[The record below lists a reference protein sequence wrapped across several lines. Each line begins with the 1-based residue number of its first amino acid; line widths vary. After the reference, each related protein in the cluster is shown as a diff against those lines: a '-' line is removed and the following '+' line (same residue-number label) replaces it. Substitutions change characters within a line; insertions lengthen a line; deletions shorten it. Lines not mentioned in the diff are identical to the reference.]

1 MPDII
6 QVEVDF
12 ETYCKLCKYK
22 DVLQSDEPC
31 TSCLEQFSNYNSSK
45 PVNFKLAS
53 KKDSVRSKRADKG

>member
-1 MPDII
+1 MPDIV

-12 ETYCKLCKYK
+12 ETYCKICKHK
-22 DVLQSDEPC
+22 NVLQSDEPC
-31 TSCLEQFSNYNSSK
+31 NTCLEQFWNWNSSK

>member
-1 MPDII
+1 MPDIV

-22 DVLQSDEPC
+22 DILQSDEPC
-31 TSCLEQFSNYNSSK
+31 NTCLEQFWNWNSSK

>member
-12 ETYCKLCKYK
+12 ETYCKLCKRK

-31 TSCLEQFSNYNSSK
+31 TSCLEQFWNWGSSK

-53 KKDSVRSKRADKG
+53 KNDSVRSKRADRG